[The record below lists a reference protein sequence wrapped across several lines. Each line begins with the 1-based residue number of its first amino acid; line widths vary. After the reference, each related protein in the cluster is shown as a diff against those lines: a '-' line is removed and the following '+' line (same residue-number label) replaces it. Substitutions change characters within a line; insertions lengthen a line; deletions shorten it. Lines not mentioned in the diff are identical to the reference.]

1 MQRSQRHR
9 CRHPKALD
17 SRRPRGNSRRS
28 EPLPCSLVLAMQ
40 RSTEA
45 TPTLITC
52 TVDFTRPGFQA
63 GHLRLPYSH
72 DRSGYGFIPVPIFVH
87 NGGIGP
93 TLLLTGGNHGD
104 EYEGPIA
111 LMKLVRRL
119 PQLTVRGRVIV
130 IPALN
135 FPAVMNATR
144 TSPIDGG
151 NLNRLFPGQSN
162 GTLTE
167 MIAHYVETVLLPL
180 TDVAF
185 DLHAGGASTNY
196 LPSLLAAW
204 PADSDKKPAYSRL
217 VDIIGAPRTLV
228 MDLLGE
234 YRTFAA
240 AAERHGV
247 MFFCGEFGGHA
258 VCSIDGLK
266 LAERSIERLMRGLQ
280 MLDGT
285 AEVAG
290 TTIYAVR
297 GQPHY
302 VFAPEDGI
310 FEPAFRLGDW
320 VTPGEPAGW
329 IHHAAAPQRP
339 ATAVFFEGE
348 GMAIC
353 IRALAQCQAG
363 DCLGHLASPVAA

>member
-1 MQRSQRHR
+1 MH
-9 CRHPKALD
+9 
-17 SRRPRGNSRRS
+17 
-28 EPLPCSLVLAMQ
+28 

-45 TPTLITC
+45 SRSLITC
-52 TVDFTRPGFQA
+52 TVDFTRTGFQA

-72 DRSGYGFIPVPIFVH
+72 DRSGYGFIPVPIFVL
-87 NGGIGP
+87 NGEPGP

-119 PQLTVRGRVIV
+119 PGITIRGRLIV

-151 NLNRLFPGQSN
+151 NLNRSFPGQSN

-167 MIAHYVETVLLPL
+167 MIAHYLETVLFPL

-196 LPSLLAAW
+196 LPTLLAAW
-204 PADSDKKPAYSRL
+204 PGDKEKRSAYSRL
-217 VDIIGAPRTLV
+217 VSIIGAPRTLV

-234 YRTFAA
+234 NRTFAA
-240 AAERHGV
+240 AAERHDV
-247 MFFCGEFGGHA
+247 MFLCGEFGGHA
-258 VCSIDGLK
+258 VCSVDGLE
-266 LAERSIERLMRGLQ
+266 LAERSIERLMRGIG
-280 MLDGT
+280 MTDGT
-285 AEVAG
+285 ADVIG
-290 TTIYAVR
+290 TTTYEVR

-310 FEPAFRLGDW
+310 FEPAFQLGDW
-320 VTPGEPAGW
+320 VAEGQPAGW
-329 IHHAAAPQRP
+329 IHHVASPQRP
-339 ATAVFFEGE
+339 ATAVFFAGE

-363 DCLGHLASPVAA
+363 DCLGHLASPLEN